1 MSNTEKKGLFGFL
14 KGGKKEADNCCC
26 NFRIEEIPD
35 EDPKDKDKKD
45 PPKGSNPGCCGK

>member
-14 KGGKKEADNCCC
+14 KGGKKEANNCCC

-35 EDPKDKDKKD
+35 EDPKEKDKND